1 MSLPPN
7 PQTRYSLSTTAHQT
21 RKPVFKCLPEIH
33 ASRLAVSGSLRPK
46 LGLLLLLVVILV
58 SLCFLLIPIL
68 SKISISRSKTPHI
81 HTLPLID
88 VFDDLHYKS
97 SSTILFTPD
106 LLVSS
111 LAMVSGSTSSTTCG
125 VVHKNTSSTRL
136 GGKIFRR
143 GEALKY
149 MTKCPEIE
157 VVEISGIEPIKQW
170 LRVNDVNDVE
180 TIRDIENVLVD
191 KTAIVTTANVRL
203 TLEYPSKSSPITGHW
218 VDHSGSLKPVK
229 FTQIAGMIKM
239 ATFPTYDV
247 VLLDMLQDNLE
258 LYLLL
263 PHSKREHKIGAI
275 SWEDISLSE
284 YGSTSMEILLPNLF
298 FVSTI
303 ELTPSL
309 HILGKGPEDT
319 SVFQHVTLQLLPSV
333 SHSGVQHNKTRREF
347 KHNSITER
355 RLVFDHDFFLMVREL
370 GMEFPVLVGR
380 ISG

>member
-1 MSLPPN
+1 M
-7 PQTRYSLSTTAHQT
+7 
-21 RKPVFKCLPEIH
+21 
-33 ASRLAVSGSLRPK
+33 SGSLRPK

-58 SLCFLLIPIL
+58 SLCFLLIPII
-68 SKISISRSKTPHI
+68 SKISISRSKTPRV

-88 VFDDLHYKS
+88 VFDDLNFKS

-111 LAMVSGSTSSTTCG
+111 LAMVSSSTSRTTCG

-143 GEALKY
+143 EALKY
-149 MTKCPEIE
+149 RTKCPEIE
-157 VVEISGIEPIKQW
+157 VIETPGIEPIKQW
-170 LRVNDVNDVE
+170 LRVNNVNDVE
-180 TIRDIENVLVD
+180 TIRDIENVSVD
-191 KTAIVTTANVRL
+191 KTVIVTMADVKL
-203 TLEYPSKSSPITGHW
+203 TLEYQTKSSPITGQW
-218 VDHSGSLKPVK
+218 VDQSGSLKPVK
-229 FTQIAGMIKM
+229 FTQIAGMLKM

-303 ELTPSL
+303 ALTPSL
-309 HILGKGPEDT
+309 HTLGKGPEDT
-319 SVFQHVTLQLLPSV
+319 SVFQHITLQLLPSV
-333 SHSGVQHNKTRREF
+333 PHSGVQHNKTRREF

-370 GMEFPVLVGR
+370 GMESPVIVGR